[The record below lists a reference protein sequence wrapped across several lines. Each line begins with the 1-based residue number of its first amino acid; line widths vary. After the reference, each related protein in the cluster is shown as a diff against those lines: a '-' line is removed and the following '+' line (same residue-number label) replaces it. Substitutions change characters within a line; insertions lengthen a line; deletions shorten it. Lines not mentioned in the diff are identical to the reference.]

1 MIATYQFEAEGLN
14 GDIRVAGTP
23 EKPLFVAKDACGI
36 LGTEAR
42 DIRKILDP
50 DEVDTIHITDTSGR
64 RQEMLAVTESG
75 LYHLIF
81 KSRKPAAKV
90 FRRWVTEEVL
100 PTLRKTGRYV
110 MPAAPAAETVLTAP
124 AWLESLGLDLVEHA
138 NVCQLL
144 MERVNRAVQQLRFQQ
159 ASFRERD
166 GFQLLPVPVL
176 RLAEGF
182 YRRDLAAPVNRHFF
196 ETTPRL
202 ADADPRP
209 GSA

>member
-14 GDIRVAGTP
+14 AEIRVAGTP
-23 EKPLFVAKDACGI
+23 EKPCFVVNDVCAVLEI
-36 LGTEAR
+36 TNVTEATKKL
-42 DIRKILDP
+42 DADELTSVILN
-50 DEVDTIHITDTSGR
+50 SGGQNR
-64 RQEMLAVTESG
+64 EMLAVTESG

-100 PTLRKTGRYV
+100 PALRKTGRYV
-110 MPAAPAAETVLTAP
+110 MPAAPAAETVMTAP
-124 AWLESLGLDLVEHA
+124 VWLESMGLDLVEHA
-138 NVCQLL
+138 STCQLL
-144 MERVNRAVQQLRFQQ
+144 MERVERAVRQLRFQQ

-182 YRRDLAAPVNRHFF
+182 YRRDLTAPVNRHHFF
-196 ETTPRL
+196 ETSPRL
-202 ADADPRP
+202 PDAMDPT
-209 GSA
+209 A